1 MKIRFDCGDFHRK
14 IFFFFVYNDYFI
26 KAFINFLTN
35 IFEDANVQKKHRS
48 LWTLLHKLVSTLSQW
63 YLQ

>member
-1 MKIRFDCGDFHRK
+1 
-14 IFFFFVYNDYFI
+14 VYNDYFI

-63 YLQ
+63 YSQ